1 MQNTERD
8 WLSLYSTSIL
18 ITQGHVSVPNEM
30 REKKKEKIK
39 TRWDR
44 RETEGGDNFRTAME
58 TM

>member
-1 MQNTERD
+1 
-8 WLSLYSTSIL
+8 
-18 ITQGHVSVPNEM
+18 M